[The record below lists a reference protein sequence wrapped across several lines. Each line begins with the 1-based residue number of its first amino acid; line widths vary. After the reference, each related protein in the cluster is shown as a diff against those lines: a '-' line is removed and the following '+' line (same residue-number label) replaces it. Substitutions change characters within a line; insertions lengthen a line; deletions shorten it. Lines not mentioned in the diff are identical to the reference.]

1 MYVLFDYC
9 FRQRLNND
17 DVEVNETCCAFF
29 EDNDVININDAI
41 VEYINSVYWWCYI
54 DDVRFN
60 VIKVWE
66 EELYL

>member
-9 FRQRLNND
+9 FRQRLNNE

-41 VEYINSVYWWCYI
+41 VEYINSVYW
-54 DDVRFN
+54 
-60 VIKVWE
+60 
-66 EELYL
+66 

>member
-9 FRQRLNND
+9 FRQRLNNE

-29 EDNDVININDAI
+29 EDNDVI
-41 VEYINSVYWWCYI
+41 
-54 DDVRFN
+54 
-60 VIKVWE
+60 KVWE

>member
-9 FRQRLNND
+9 FRQRLNNE
-17 DVEVNETCCAFF
+17 DVKVNETCCAFF

-66 EELYL
+66 EKLYL

>member
-9 FRQRLNND
+9 FRQRLNNE
-17 DVEVNETCCAFF
+17 DVKVNETCCAFF
-29 EDNDVININDAI
+29 EDNDVIN
-41 VEYINSVYWWCYI
+41 INSVYWWCYI

>member
-9 FRQRLNND
+9 FRQRLNNE
-17 DVEVNETCCAFF
+17 DVEVNETCCVFF

-60 VIKVWE
+60 VINVLE
-66 EELYL
+66 D

>member
-9 FRQRLNND
+9 FRQRLNNE
-17 DVEVNETCCAFF
+17 DVEVNETCCAFV
-29 EDNDVININDAI
+29 EDNIVININDAI

>member
-9 FRQRLNND
+9 FRQRLNNE
-17 DVEVNETCCAFF
+17 DVKVNETCCAFF

-41 VEYINSVYWWCYI
+41 VEHINSVYWWCYI

-60 VIKVWE
+60 VIKVLE
-66 EELYL
+66 E

>member
-9 FRQRLNND
+9 FRQRLNNE
-17 DVEVNETCCAFF
+17 DVKVNETCCAFF

-60 VIKVWE
+60 VIKVLE

>member
-9 FRQRLNND
+9 FRQRLNNE
-17 DVEVNETCCAFF
+17 DVEVNDNCCAFF

-60 VIKVWE
+60 VIKVCE
-66 EELYL
+66 EEVYL

>member
-9 FRQRLNND
+9 FRQCLNNE
-17 DVEVNETCCAFF
+17 DVEVNETCCACF

>member
-9 FRQRLNND
+9 FRQRLNNEY
-17 DVEVNETCCAFF
+17 VEVNETCCVFF